1 MNLTTAKGLGF
12 AYTPTRRI
20 GRGIG
25 SGSGKTS
32 GRGHKGAKA
41 RAGWS
46 RRIGHEGGQMPLYRR
61 IPKRGF
67 NNKDF
72 KKFYTILNVGE
83 LNDFQ
88 DGAVI
93 DLQAIL
99 QAGLASK
106 EKHSDMFKLLGEGGV
121 QRRLTVRVDAITAAA
136 RAKIEAAGGTVE
148 VLPKVVH
155 RPKFVRKAANVKAQ
169 NAKAAPAPAAR
180 SKGPKK

>member
-1 MNLTTAKGLGF
+1 MNLIEAKRLGL
-12 AYTPTRRI
+12 AYTATRRI

-41 RAGWS
+41 RTGWS

-99 QAGLASK
+99 KAGLASK
-106 EKHSDMFKLLGEGGV
+106 EKHSEMFKLLGEGEL
-121 QRRLTVRVDAITAAA
+121 QRRLTVRVDAISAAA
-136 RAKIEAAGGTVE
+136 KAKIEAAGGTVE

-155 RPKFVRKAANVKAQ
+155 RPKFVRKPQNVKA
-169 NAKAAPAPAAR
+169 APTPAPAGKT
-180 SKGPKK
+180 KGPKK